1 MTESRFRV
9 PHTLVLLAGMILL
22 AFASTF
28 VLPQGSF
35 ERFTNDHD
43 REQVIPDS
51 YSKAEDPHYLPWH
64 TALTA
69 IPKGFEAA
77 QGIIFFIF
85 ITGGTFAVLRA
96 TGAIDAALSKMLRTL
111 GHKPQWL
118 LLCAILVFAIGSA
131 TIGMAEEY
139 IPFVPILIAL
149 CLALKLDTMTAIGT
163 LCIGY
168 GVGYGAAIINPFTV
182 LIAQDVSNVG
192 TTQGMTI
199 FRLVLLV
206 TFVAVGF
213 HHVWSYAKRVRA
225 NPERSLVAGIEP
237 PAGLKA
243 TTNDRPFTT
252 QDIAVI
258 SLLVGALILLV
269 IGLTRWHWYL
279 VEMGA
284 LFLAVTIILGAIG
297 RLGASGTAN
306 EFCKGAAE
314 LTTTAL
320 LVGFAR
326 TIEVVLEEGAII
338 DTIVQGISVPLQA
351 LPPYVAAVGMF
362 AVQSACNFFIPSGSG
377 QAYVTMPLMAPL
389 ADLVGVSRQVAVLAY
404 QFGDGFTN
412 ILVPTN
418 AVLIGIL
425 GLANIPYDRWLRF
438 IGPFMLKI
446 WLLGSLAL
454 VAAVIF
460 GIQ

>member
-22 AFASTF
+22 AFVSTF
-28 VLPQGSF
+28 LLPQGSF
-35 ERFTNDHD
+35 ERFTNEHN
-43 REQVIPDS
+43 REQVVPDS
-51 YSKAEDPHYLPWH
+51 YSRAEEPHNLPWH

-85 ITGGTFAVLRA
+85 FTGGTFSVLRA
-96 TGAIDAALSKMLRTL
+96 TGAIDAALSKMLRAL
-111 GHKPQWL
+111 GHKPQL
-118 LLCAILVFAIGSA
+118 LILCAILVFAIGSA
-131 TIGMAEEY
+131 TMGMAEEY

-168 GVGYGAAIINPFTV
+168 GVGYGAAVINPFTV
-182 LIAQDVSNVG
+182 LIAQDVANVP
-192 TTQGMTI
+192 TTLPMTAL
-199 FRLVLLV
+199 RLVLLV
-206 TFVAVGF
+206 LFVGVGF

-225 NPERSLVAGIEP
+225 DPARSLVAGIEP
-237 PAGLKA
+237 PPGLKA
-243 TTNDRPFTT
+243 TASDHPFTT
-252 QDIAVI
+252 KDVAVI
-258 SLLVGALILLV
+258 LLLLTALVVLIC
-269 IGLTRWHWYL
+269 GLTMWHWYL

-284 LFLAVTIILGAIG
+284 LFLAVSILLGLIA
-297 RLGASGTAN
+297 RLGASRTAS
-306 EFCKGAAE
+306 EFCKGAGE

-326 TIEVVLEEGAII
+326 TIEVVLEEGGII
-338 DTIVQGISVPLQA
+338 DSIVHGISMPLKE
-351 LPPYVAAVGMF
+351 LPPSIAAVGMF
-362 AVQSACNFFIPSGSG
+362 AVQSVCNFFIPSGSG

-389 ADLVGVSRQVAVLAY
+389 ADLVDVSRQVAVLAY

-412 ILVPTN
+412 ILIPTN

-425 GLANIPYDRWLRF
+425 GLANIPFDRWVRF
-438 IGPFMLKI
+438 VGPFMLKI
-446 WLLGSLAL
+446 WVLGSVAL
-454 VAAVIF
+454 IVAVVF